1 MIPYHDLSKINHPL
15 ADDILSEINVVI
27 ESNKFVMNTQRFE
40 EEFADYT
47 GAKYC
52 VALSSGTAALH
63 LSLKALGIA
72 EGDEV
77 ITVSHTFR
85 ATAAAIKYCNAK
97 PVFVDIDKDTFTMD
111 PEKLEDKINTNTKA
125 IIPVHIYG
133 NMADME
139 KINKISKKH
148 GIPVVEDCSQAHGS
162 TLDNKH
168 AGTLGRIGAY
178 SFYPGKSL
186 GAFGDAGAVV
196 TDDEALAKDIAGL
209 RNWSDDDVG
218 HNYRMA
224 SIQAEALRIKLQNYS
239 DVLAAKEDIA
249 EYYQENLQKVFIRR
263 NVRHSWH
270 IYPYI
275 LDEKYDREDF
285 IEKLSEKVELK
296 IHYPVPVHRLNA
308 YKSSYDLPNTD
319 FVANHQVSIPIY
331 PEVEKEEVVES
342 INNYFATL
350 L

>member
-1 MIPYHDLSKINHPL
+1 MIPYYDLSKINHPL
-15 ADDILSEINVVI
+15 ADDILAEINVVI
-27 ESNKFVMNTQRFE
+27 EKNKFVMNTEKFE
-40 EEFADYT
+40 EEFAEYT
-47 GAKYC
+47 KAKYC

-63 LSLKALGIA
+63 LSLKALGIG

-97 PVFVDIDKDTFTMD
+97 PVFVDIDKDNFTMD

-139 KINKISKKH
+139 KINKISKEH

-162 TLDNKH
+162 KLDNKH

-186 GAFGDAGAVV
+186 GAFGDAGAIV
-196 TDDEALAKDIAGL
+196 TDDEALAKDIARL
-209 RNWSDDDVG
+209 RNWADDDVG

-239 DVLAAKEDIA
+239 DVLSAKEDVA
-249 EYYQENLQKVFIRR
+249 EYYQENLQKVFVRR

-270 IYPYI
+270 IYPYL

-285 IEKLSEKVELK
+285 IKKLSEKVELK
-296 IHYPVPVHRLNA
+296 THYPVPVHRLNA
-308 YKSSYDLPNTD
+308 YKSSYELPNTD

-331 PEVEKEEVVES
+331 PEVEKEEVVEA
-342 INNYFATL
+342 INDYFATL